1 MDYNQSLQNSFRSD
15 ELNHRHEGP
24 PPLIGTPASCVAE
37 RPGPWDAGSWE
48 SLIQRCR
55 SPCMRFAM
63 PVVNTRRTFS
73 GSKPASSKASGGL
86 ERGFYVYRL
95 NREVRKCAL
104 RPPCEPALAR
114 LASGAGPSRP
124 PVGFGND

>member
-55 SPCMRFAM
+55 SPCMRSAR
-63 PVVNTRRTFS
+63 PVKSTRRR
-73 GSKPASSKASGGL
+73 GSKPASSKTSKKLEGGS
-86 ERGFYVYRL
+86 YVDRQ
-95 NREVRKCAL
+95 VRQSTL
-104 RPPCEPALAR
+104 RPPRESALAR
-114 LASGAGPSRP
+114 LASGAGPGRP
-124 PVGFGND
+124 PVGLGND